1 MMQNYRLISFALLF
15 LSIVYFLITSAC
27 NTSAKMESTET
38 ALNFYKYKK
47 NIKLGEL
54 SIQYFGIGSTLVTYN
69 GKSVFT
75 DPCFSTPSLKD
86 VAFGNIVTDT
96 SLIDYL
102 NPSLQDV
109 ELTLIGHAH
118 YDHMM
123 DLPYLS
129 TRFLPKESKIVG
141 CQSALNLMASVKISQ
156 QFVVANKMKGNFT
169 EVGIWIYNKDSTVR
183 TMVFEGH
190 HPPQIAGIFK
200 FGMGKVNKPLSAI
213 PTKASKWKEGE
224 TYTFLIDF
232 LNEEKQTVEK
242 RIFVQT
248 SSGRFP
254 RGMIPQKIL
263 DQKGIDVAIIPADL
277 HRTFQAIHYLKAK
290 HYVVVHWENFFK
302 SKLLKAVPF
311 SKRSMNKIKHKIE
324 ELGLEEKVTVPLPGE
339 FLIY

>member
-1 MMQNYRLISFALLF
+1 MLNYRAIPFTLLF
-15 LSIVYFLITSAC
+15 LSIAYFLIITAC
-27 NTSAKMESTET
+27 NNSTKIQSIESA
-38 ALNFYKYKK
+38 LHFYKNKQPI
-47 NIKLGEL
+47 NSGEL
-54 SIQYFGIGSTLVTYN
+54 SIQYFGIGSTLITYN

-75 DPCFSTPSLKD
+75 DPCFSTPSLKE

-96 SLIDYL
+96 SLIEFL

-129 TRFLPKESKIVG
+129 SRFLPKESKIVG
-141 CQSALNLMASVKISQ
+141 CQSALNLVSSAKIPQ
-156 QFVVANKMKGNFT
+156 QFVVANKIKGNYNET
-169 EVGIWIYNKDSTVR
+169 GTWIYNQDSTVR

-190 HPPQIAGIFK
+190 HPPQIAGIIK
-200 FGMGKVNKPLSAI
+200 FGIGKVKKSLPAI

-232 LNEEKQTVEK
+232 LDEEKQRVEK
-242 RIFVQT
+242 RVFVQT

-254 RGMIPQKIL
+254 RGMVPQKIL
-263 DQKGIDVAIIPADL
+263 DKKGIDIVIIPADL
-277 HRTFQAIHYLKAK
+277 NRTFEAIHYLKAE

-311 SKRSMNKIKHKIE
+311 SKRSMNKIIHKIE